1 MDILVEYIYIY
12 IYIIHRLHWY
22 FLIAFAKPP
31 VTNSWDKPTFTIWA
45 ADITLIHS
53 FVLDAY
59 QVANRYHAPGW
70 GLTAK
75 VVQNQ
80 GRREVRS
87 HESGDFDDSAD
98 TKALADKGVKIA
110 ADAMPV

>member
-1 MDILVEYIYIY
+1 M
-12 IYIIHRLHWY
+12 
-22 FLIAFAKPP
+22 
-31 VTNSWDKPTFTIWA
+31 
-45 ADITLIHS
+45 
-53 FVLDAY
+53 
-59 QVANRYHAPGW
+59 
-70 GLTAK
+70 TAK